1 MKTKVLIFIDKNATQ
16 IFRIQNFSVEREKM
30 KDFLHHEEKK
40 KFFFVYYYTLKIY
53 NIAIAIQLHLEPN
66 FYEESPH
73 EMPNN

>member
-1 MKTKVLIFIDKNATQ
+1 
-16 IFRIQNFSVEREKM
+16 M

-66 FYEESPH
+66 FYEENPH